1 MLVKLMLS
9 AVILFSVLNAHS
21 VSSLYG
27 EWQTTRSSINKG
39 VENIENEFIRF
50 RPATV
55 QIILKVSVKR
65 GNYNI
70 KNLEVIA
77 DGIWKL
83 YKNEIIIVLQQ
94 VRVPQVESMNGFTQS
109 DINKLAKKLRS
120 KYMDDPI
127 KIYEITSLGDKS
139 FVVISEDGVMH
150 TFRRD

>member
-1 MLVKLMLS
+1 MFSKLILS
-9 AVILFSVLNAHS
+9 LIILFSSLNAHS

-27 EWQTTRSSINKG
+27 EWQTTQSSKNRG
-39 VENIENEFIRF
+39 VENIEQEYIKF

-65 GNYNI
+65 GDYYI

-94 VRVPQVESMNGFTQS
+94 VRVPQVESINGFTQS
-109 DINKLAKKLRS
+109 DINRLAKKLRS

>member
-1 MLVKLMLS
+1 MFRVVLS
-9 AVILFSVLNAHS
+9 MVILFMTSNAYSVT
-21 VSSLYG
+21 SLYG
-27 EWQTTRSSINKG
+27 EWQTTRNSINRG
-39 VENIENEFIRF
+39 VENIENEYIKF

-55 QIILKVSVKR
+55 QIILKMSVKR
-65 GNYNI
+65 GNYHI

-94 VRVPQVESMNGFTQS
+94 VRVPQVESMSGFTQS

-127 KIYEITSLGDKS
+127 KIYEITSFGDKS